1 MGEVNALTSAK
12 LAAAAQKLVH
22 PDALTWVIVGDLAKI
37 EAPVRKLN
45 LGEVKVLDADGKVV
59 R

>member
-1 MGEVNALTSAK
+1 V
-12 LAAAAQKLVH
+12 V
-22 PDALTWVIVGDLAKI
+22 VGDLAKI

-45 LGEVKVLDADGKVV
+45 LGEVKILDADGNPAG